1 MSKADYKADSHNHA
15 EILICIKTDGNFQEN
30 ELTEAIL
37 KIKKHSKLVIADAGR
52 TVHFRFEVCS
62 MILVFNVNLVLLL
75 ILSIR
80 QWLFCCQWHFTLKR
94 YFAVSFCD
102 QSILKY

>member
-62 MILVFNVNLVLLL
+62 MIFNVNLVLLL

-80 QWLFCCQWHFTLKR
+80 QWPFCCQQNFSLKR

-102 QSILKY
+102 WSILKY